1 MGIKIYIIKY
11 LFIIFN
17 YHGKILR
24 LFFLSIIFFLFGNLS
39 AQYQDTTISKA
50 IKQKWPDNH
59 SYPLVKPRYPTYPLM
74 TAYILQNKAN
84 SGDPFAQ
91 HELGLRYLTGQGM
104 PKDTTRAIH
113 WIQQAVK
120 RNLTAAWF
128 NYGIMLSNGIGVEW
142 NPFEAFNYFKAA
154 AKNGMPEA
162 QFVYG
167 IFLTDNLVVNR
178 NFTEAYYWVK
188 KAADQNFKPAKE
200 TVKDFQKMGIEL
212 PTKSHQDDETINSSP
227 PALVASTDPNPQSA
241 IWGKDWELDF
251 INLEEDTVSKA
262 DTKKY
267 LDMILE
273 KNNNELKEMLGV
285 QKFADSLSSDDTTGI
300 GLINYAVGKGSP
312 EALLISGRAF
322 QEGIIVDNDIIKA
335 AENYIHAFRLGSR
348 KSVEYIMKLVQSP
361 GFFDL
366 VKMEVDK
373 ENPDAMYVW
382 AGLTALGLDYQL
394 TDEQAL
400 GLLKKGVKQKHIYSM
415 IETGLCY
422 YSGTL
427 VKEDKAKAIEYWK
440 EAEALGSV
448 EARVRIAFARIQLG
462 DKNKK
467 NIQILETASEEGSVS
482 AQAALAYCYEKGL
495 NVKQNKAEAANLYRR
510 AAHRGSQAAFNSLRA
525 MYDQLRPSDID
536 FQIYEE

>member
-1 MGIKIYIIKY
+1 M
-11 LFIIFN
+11 
-17 YHGKILR
+17 R
-24 LFFLSIIFFLFGNLS
+24 LLFLSLIFFLVGNIS

-50 IKQKWPDNH
+50 IKQKWPYNH
-59 SYPLVKPRYPTYPLM
+59 TYPLVNTGYPSYPLM
-74 TAYILQNKAN
+74 TGYILQSKAN

-91 HELGLRYLTGQGM
+91 HELGIRHLTGQAM
-104 PKDTTRAIH
+104 PKDTARAIY

-128 NYGIMLSNGIGVEW
+128 NYAIMLNNGIGVDW
-142 NPFEAFNYFKAA
+142 NPFEAYNYFKAA

-162 QFVYG
+162 QFIYG

-178 NFTEAYYWVK
+178 NFTEAYYWIK

-200 TVKDFQKMGIEL
+200 TVKDFQKMEIEL
-212 PTKSHQDDETINSSP
+212 PKKSREDDETINSAP
-227 PALVASTDPNPQSA
+227 PALSSVSVTNAQTSA
-241 IWGKDWELDF
+241 WGKDWELDF
-251 INLEEDTVSKA
+251 INLEEDTVSRA
-262 DTKKY
+262 DTRKY
-267 LDMILE
+267 LEMILD
-273 KNNNELKEMLGV
+273 KNSSELKVMLGV
-285 QKFADSLSSDDTTGI
+285 QKFADSLSATDTTGI
-300 GLINYAVGKGSP
+300 GLINYAVSKGSP

-322 QEGIIVDNDIIKA
+322 QEGMIVDENIIKA
-335 AENYIHAFRLGSR
+335 TMNYIHAFRLGSR
-348 KSVEYIMKLVQSP
+348 KAVEYIMKLVQSD

-366 VKMEVDK
+366 LKKEVDA

-400 GLLKKGVKQKHIYSM
+400 ELLKKGVEQKHIYST

-427 VKEDKAKAIEYWK
+427 VEQDKEKAIEYW
-440 EAEALGSV
+440 EAAELLGSD
-448 EARVRIAFARIQLG
+448 EAKVRVAFARIQLG
-462 DKNKK
+462 SQDKK
-467 NIQILETASEEGSVS
+467 NIQVLENASEEGSVS

-495 NVKQNKAEAANLYRR
+495 NVKQNKAEAANLYRK

-525 MYDQLRPSDID
+525 MYDQLRPLNDEYDI
-536 FQIYEE
+536 FEE